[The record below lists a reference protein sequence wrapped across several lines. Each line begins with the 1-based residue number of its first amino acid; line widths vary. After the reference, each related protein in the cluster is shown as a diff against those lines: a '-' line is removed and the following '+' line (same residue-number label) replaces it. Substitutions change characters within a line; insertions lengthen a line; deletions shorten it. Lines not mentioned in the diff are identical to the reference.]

1 MDIKTFIEEMKNR
14 KDLSK
19 FVHEEPI
26 RPSEPEYGEPAAPL
40 KPGIKS
46 ALETLGIRSLYSHQA
61 KGIDLIKE
69 GKNLVIMT
77 PTASGKSLIYNIPVL
92 ESILDDP
99 NAHAIYLFPLKGLEQ
114 DQLKA
119 LRELSTGLP
128 IDRTNVSKQSRSRA
142 FTPELCEIYDGDTT
156 AYRRKKIREMPP
168 GVVLTNPDM
177 LHLAINAFHQKW
189 ERFLRN
195 LKYVVID
202 EVHTYR
208 GVFGSHVAHV
218 LRRFRRIARLY
229 GSDPVFIAC
238 SATIANPRE
247 LAGMLTG
254 LPFELLDKSGAPQG
268 KRFFMFINPIPEMS
282 PYTVATKLF
291 ISSVRSGFK
300 TIAFTKTRK
309 ITELMHTWVKEGA
322 PDISGKIS
330 SYRAGFLP
338 EERREIE
345 GMLFNGTL
353 SGVIST
359 SALELGV
366 DIGGLD
372 VCILVGYPGTVS
384 STWQRSGRVGRTG
397 RDSLI
402 VMVAHENALDQYFMR
417 NPGDFFRRNAEAAV
431 IDSENRPILKS
442 HLLCAAA
449 EAYLKPG
456 DAIYDIPKYGLV
468 LDELEKEGKIR
479 HWKKGD
485 IWYPR
490 SRYPQREVSIREAGQ
505 SYVIIREDGS
515 MIGESSSSR
524 VIRELHPGA
533 VYLHKGTQYRVA
545 RLDLAERKVFC
556 RAAEDLNY
564 YTRPISNEDTEI
576 ISLIDK
582 KELKNA
588 TVNLGMLKVTER
600 VLGYRKKEIH
610 TQESLGEFPL
620 DLPPS
625 VFTTM
630 GVWMEV
636 NEGILDVIK
645 EKKYSTGGSLHA
657 AEHAAIASLPLFA
670 LCDRMD
676 LGGVSYPFN
685 PELGSA
691 AIFIY
696 DGHEGGVGLTR
707 RGLECIEEWFSA
719 TIRLMEECPC
729 EIACPSCTQDPQCGN
744 NNEPLDKRG
753 AIMILKSL
761 LGTD

>member
-1 MDIKTFIEEMKNR
+1 MEIKTFIDEIRKR
-14 KDLSK
+14 KDLPE
-19 FVHEEPI
+19 VIHEELI
-26 RPSEPEYGEPAAPL
+26 PSGESEYGEPETPL
-40 KPGIKS
+40 NPEIKS
-46 ALETLGIRSLYSHQA
+46 ALESIGIRRLYSHQA
-61 KGIDLIKE
+61 KGIDLIRG
-69 GKNLVIMT
+69 GKNIVVMT

-92 ESILDDP
+92 ESILQDP
-99 NAHAIYLFPLKGLEQ
+99 ESHAIYLFPLKGLEQ

-119 LRELSTGLP
+119 FRELSMGLCIERKNIP
-128 IDRTNVSKQSRSRA
+128 KQTKSHS
-142 FTPELCEIYDGDTT
+142 FTPDLCEIYDGDTT

-168 GVVLTNPDM
+168 GVVFTNPDM

-189 ERFLRN
+189 ERFLRH
-195 LKYVVID
+195 LKYVVVD
-202 EVHTYR
+202 EIHSYR

-218 LRRFRRIARLY
+218 LRRFRRIARMY
-229 GSDPVFIAC
+229 GSDPIFIAC

-247 LAGMLTG
+247 LAGTLTG
-254 LPFELLDKSGAPQG
+254 LPFELIDRSGAPQG
-268 KRFFMFINPIPEMS
+268 KRFFMFMNPIPEMS

-291 ISSVRSGFK
+291 ISSVRSGLK

-309 ITELMHTWVKEGA
+309 ITELMHAWVKESA

-338 EERREIE
+338 EERRSIE
-345 GMLFNGTL
+345 SMLFSGTL

-384 STWQRSGRVGRTG
+384 STWQRSGRVGRAG

-402 VMVAHENALDQYFMR
+402 IMVAHENALDQYFMR
-417 NPGDFFRRNAEAAV
+417 NPNDFFRRSSEAAV
-431 IDSENRPILKS
+431 IDSENIPILKS

-449 EAYLKPG
+449 EAYLKPD
-456 DAIYDIPKYGLV
+456 DAIYAIPGYGPI
-468 LDELEKEGKIR
+468 LDELEKEGKLR

-490 SRYPQREVSIREAGQ
+490 ARYPQREVSIREAGE
-505 SYVIIREDGS
+505 SFAIIRDDGS
-515 MIGESSSSR
+515 MLGESSASR
-524 VIRELHPGA
+524 VVRELHPGA
-533 VYLHKGTQYRVA
+533 VYLHKGSQYKVS
-545 RLDLAERKVFC
+545 RLDLAEKKVFC
-556 RAAEDLNY
+556 KAAEDLNY

-576 ISLIDK
+576 ISVTGK

-588 TVNLGMLKVTER
+588 TINLGMLKVTER
-600 VLGYRKKEIH
+600 VIGYRKKDIH
-610 TQESLGEFPL
+610 TQEDLGEFPL

-625 VFTTM
+625 IFTTM

-636 NEGILDVIK
+636 NEEILDEIR
-645 EKKYSTGGSLHA
+645 EKQFSKGGSLHA
-657 AEHAAIASLPLFA
+657 AEHAAIASLPLYA

-707 RGLECIEEWFSA
+707 RGLECVEEWFAS

-729 EIACPSCTQDPQCGN
+729 EIACPSCTQDPHCGN

-753 AIMILKSL
+753 AIMILKYL
-761 LGTD
+761 LEK

>member
-1 MDIKTFIEEMKNR
+1 MEIKTFIEEIKKR

-19 FVHEEPI
+19 VVHEELIP
-26 RPSEPEYGEPAAPL
+26 RGESEYGEPLTPL
-40 KPGIKS
+40 NPEIKS
-46 ALETLGIRSLYSHQA
+46 ALESLGIDRLYSHQA
-61 KGIDLIKE
+61 RGIDLIRS
-69 GKNLVIMT
+69 GKNIVVMT

-92 ESILDDP
+92 EAILKDP
-99 NAHAIYLFPLKGLEQ
+99 NSHAIYLFPLKGLEQ

-119 LRELSTGLP
+119 FRELSTSLP
-128 IDRTNVSKQSRSRA
+128 IERKNVPKQSRSRS
-142 FTPELCEIYDGDTT
+142 FTPDLCEIYDGDTT

-202 EVHTYR
+202 EIHSYR

-218 LRRFRRIARLY
+218 LRRLRRIARMY

-247 LAGMLTG
+247 LAQMLTG
-254 LPFELLDKSGAPQG
+254 LPFELIDRSGAPQG
-268 KRFFMFINPIPEMS
+268 KRFFTFMNPIPEMS

-309 ITELMHTWVKEGA
+309 ITELMHAWVKEGA

-338 EERREIE
+338 EERRSIE

-384 STWQRSGRVGRTG
+384 STWQRSGRVGRAG

-417 NPGDFFRRNAEAAV
+417 NPNDFFRRSSEAAV
-431 IDSENRPILKS
+431 IDSENEPILKS

-449 EAYLKPG
+449 EAYLKPD
-456 DAIYDIPKYGLV
+456 DAIYPIAGYEPI
-468 LDELEKEGKIR
+468 LDELEKEGKLR

-490 SRYPQREVSIREAGQ
+490 ARYPQRDVSIRETGENFA
-505 SYVIIREDGS
+505 VIRNDGS
-515 MIGESSSSR
+515 MLGESSASR
-524 VIRELHPGA
+524 VVKELHPGA
-533 VYLHKGTQYRVA
+533 VYLHKGSQYRVS
-545 RLDLAERKVFC
+545 RLDLAEKKVFC
-556 RAAEDLNY
+556 NAAEDLNY

-576 ISLIDK
+576 ISVTGT

-588 TVNLGMLKVTER
+588 TINLGMLRVTER
-600 VLGYRKKEIH
+600 VLGYRKKDIH
-610 TQESLGEFPL
+610 TQENLGEFPL

-630 GVWMEV
+630 GVWMVV
-636 NEGILDVIK
+636 NDEILDEIR
-645 EKKYSTGGSLHA
+645 EKQFGKGGSLHA

-685 PELGSA
+685 PELGNA

-707 RGLECIEEWFSA
+707 RGLECVEEWFTS

-753 AIMILKSL
+753 AIMILKYF
-761 LGTD
+761 LGRS